1 MKSSVDVN
9 ASGSKSDED
18 IYIVS
23 TYLPINFLLITKRKL
38 VTFKKSWWTP
48 P

>member
-38 VTFKKSWWTP
+38 VTLKKSWWTP